1 MQWIFWQIMS
11 EYMQIGGKKKENPQ
25 HLMTVLSFLSLSNKT
40 IDKSSAELTILV
52 NFNH

>member
-1 MQWIFWQIMS
+1 MQWIFLQIMS
-11 EYMQIGGKKKENPQ
+11 KYMQIWKKKKNPPQ

-40 IDKSSAELTILV
+40 IDKSIVELTIFV